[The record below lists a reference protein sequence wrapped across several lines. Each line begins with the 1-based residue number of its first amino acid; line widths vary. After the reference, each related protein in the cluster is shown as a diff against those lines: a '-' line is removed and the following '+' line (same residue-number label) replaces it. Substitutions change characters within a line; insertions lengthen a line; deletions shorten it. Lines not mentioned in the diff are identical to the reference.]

1 MTTVQDSPARPQ
13 GLATLAETLGRRKVL
28 ALVPFVFVLA
38 AAASLAFFLPSVW
51 RARAVVMVNRQQI
64 PEAFVKSTVVSDV
77 ESRLLTLSQEI
88 LSRPRLVEIIERHN
102 LYADR
107 RATQTP
113 DELVD
118 RMRKDIRIEL
128 ADQPGD
134 RRARDRD
141 GRSLAFT
148 VGYTASHPV
157 VAAEVANT
165 LASLYIEENGK
176 LRERQAAGTS
186 DFLDTQLTEV
196 RKKLTTQE
204 GQIAAYKEK
213 HIGELPEQRDTNL
226 RTLERLHQQ
235 LQSVQENHRRAL
247 ERRQMITQSLAE
259 LDLSAGTDTGPAPS
273 RESTTQARL
282 TLLRQELAQAQTKFS
297 DKYPDIVYLKDQ
309 IRVLEAQVAAD
320 AAQAAALPAK
330 VAKDDGKRLRPVPQN
345 AYVQSLMNQLDQA
358 NLEAKAGV
366 QQVNDLQRQ
375 IGMYQGRLERTPKRE
390 HELSLITR
398 DYESTRELFRS
409 LLAKR
414 EEAGIATDLE
424 HRQKGETFRVMEA
437 AGLPDRPLGPNRIR
451 LLLIGLV
458 LAAGTAGAAVIL
470 AENVDT
476 SFRRVDELRAKF
488 TVPVLSAIPR
498 ITTDRDR
505 RRIARQRRMAAA
517 AVGLGL
523 VVLIGSSYAIARNN
537 QELVSLLTPDSGPA
551 ARR

>member
-88 LSRPRLVEIIERHN
+88 LSRPRLIQIIDRHS
-102 LYADR
+102 LYPDQ

-128 ADQPGD
+128 ADQGD
-134 RRARDRD
+134 RRVRDRD
-141 GRSLAFT
+141 ARSLAFT
-148 VGYTASHPV
+148 VGYTAPHPV
-157 VAAEVANT
+157 VAADVANT

-196 RKKLTTQE
+196 RKNLGRQE
-204 GQIAAYKEK
+204 TQIAAYKEK
-213 HIGELPEQRDTNL
+213 YIGELPEQRDANL

-235 LQSVQENHRRAL
+235 LTSVQENHRRAL

-259 LDLSAGTDTGPAPS
+259 LDLSAGQDNGPPPS
-273 RESTTQARL
+273 KESTTQARL

-309 IRVLEAQVAAD
+309 IRALEAQVGAD

-330 VAKDDGKRLRPVPQN
+330 VVKDDGKRLRPVPQN

-366 QQVNDLQRQ
+366 QQVADLQRQ
-375 IGMYQGRLERTPKRE
+375 IAMYQGRVERTPKRE

-398 DYESTRELFRS
+398 DYESTRDLFRS

-424 HRQKGETFRVMEA
+424 QRQQGETFRVMES
-437 AGLPDRPLGPNRIR
+437 AGVPDRPLGPNRLR

-476 SFRRVDELRAKF
+476 SFRRVDELRSKF

-505 RRIARQRRMAAA
+505 KRIARQRRFAAA

-537 QELVSLLTPDSGPA
+537 QELVSLLTPEPPPS